1 MIRLLIVDD
10 HQLMRDGLVR
20 LLSLEPDIEL
30 VGTAC
35 DGAEAVRKVTELAP
49 NLVLMDI
56 RMPEMSGIAATREI
70 KAAHPEVKVV
80 LLTMHD
86 EDDYVFEGIG
96 AGASGYLLKDSSR
109 DELISSIHRVHAGQV
124 EMTPSVTRK
133 IVQEFATLHQGR
145 GVAPANGALPP
156 GARPAAGAAR
166 PGARGERP
174 SAVGPEDLSR
184 REMDVL
190 TLVVRGCSNRQ
201 IAQELYID
209 ETTVKTHLHRI
220 FEKLQVRDRTQAAV
234 LALQRGWCEPSS
246 TAAFTRS

>member
-20 LLSLEPDIEL
+20 LLSLEPEIEL

-35 DGAEAVRKVTELAP
+35 DGAEAVRMVAEHQP
-49 NLVLMDI
+49 DLVLMDI
-56 RMPEMSGIAATREI
+56 RMPELSGIQATRQI
-70 KAAHPEVKVV
+70 KAQHPNVKVI

-86 EDDYVFEGIG
+86 EDDYVFEGMG

-109 DELISSIHRVHAGQV
+109 DELIGSIHRVHAGQV

-133 IVQEFATLHQGR
+133 IVAEFATLHQGKR
-145 GVAPANGALPP
+145 EKPP
-156 GARPAAGAAR
+156 QSAA
-166 PGARGERP
+166 
-174 SAVGPEDLSR
+174 PEDLSR

-220 FEKLQVRDRTQAAV
+220 FEKLNVRDRTQAAI
-234 LALQRGWCEPSS
+234 LAMQRGWCQPSN
-246 TAAFTRS
+246 TPVFTRQ